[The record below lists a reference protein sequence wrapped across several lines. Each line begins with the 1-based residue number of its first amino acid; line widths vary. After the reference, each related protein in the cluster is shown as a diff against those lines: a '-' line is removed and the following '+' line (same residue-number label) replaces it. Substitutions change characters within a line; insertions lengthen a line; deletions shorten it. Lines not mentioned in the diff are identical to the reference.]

1 MADWGSVVI
10 TMVLFVLLSPR
21 LLFHLPGRS
30 RWASI
35 LVHTIIFFGLITIL
49 LIATGVH
56 IYILANS

>member
-21 LLFHLPGRS
+21 LLFRLPRRS

-35 LVHTIIFFGLITIL
+35 LVHTIIFFGLVTIF
-49 LIATGVH
+49 LIAINAH